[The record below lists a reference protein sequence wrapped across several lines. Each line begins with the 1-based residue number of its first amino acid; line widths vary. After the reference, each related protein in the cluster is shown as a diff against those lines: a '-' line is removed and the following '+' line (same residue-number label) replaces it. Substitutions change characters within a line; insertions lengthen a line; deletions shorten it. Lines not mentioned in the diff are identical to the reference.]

1 MPAIELLHHFRE
13 EKKTYKF
20 NSKLNKFRQKK
31 YFLLITLVRSNNKFL
46 AFFFLPSFVSYNS
59 FIIIHRAIF
68 SVWETVCC
76 FNLLGLL

>member
-1 MPAIELLHHFRE
+1 MPAIGLLHHFRE

-46 AFFFLPSFVSYNS
+46 AFFFLAKFCELQFFY
-59 FIIIHRAIF
+59 
-68 SVWETVCC
+68 
-76 FNLLGLL
+76 

>member
-1 MPAIELLHHFRE
+1 MPAIGLLHHFRE

-31 YFLLITLVRSNNKFL
+31 YFILIHFGSQQQQVFGI
-46 AFFFLPSFVSYNS
+46 FLPSFVSYNS
-59 FIIIHRAIF
+59 FISIHRAIF